1 METSPK
7 SKRSAEKIL
16 SYCNGL
22 HRGRSGTSFASMGLE
37 TLMPDAISSLP
48 SPTAPIRHA
57 PENDGAPDTH
67 EISFN
72 ELWQNKKDGI
82 SFADVLDIVN
92 PLQHIPVVST
102 VYRMVTGDE
111 ISIGARMVGSALYG
125 GPFGMMGAGV
135 VAAVEEATGK
145 KIEGHIASIFT
156 DTSKSVEQIAA
167 TSNPTFEEDDD
178 INSPGILETPKKK
191 AATDQLSAV
200 PTAPASTLAA
210 VSHAS
215 ASPNKSLPR
224 AQTAL
229 SQLSQM
235 DERKIL
241 QFLSDRKEA
250 TKQATTAAA
259 SDKKNLSE
267 AILNAQR
274 AQTGLLLANLGAA
287 TSSSVQREAKGE
299 PEASPKTRPDPTTPF
314 FKPHPYML
322 PRGAPPALVAKTMER
337 ALERY
342 NSLNTQRMMTPPP
355 APENATIR

>member
-1 METSPK
+1 
-7 SKRSAEKIL
+7 
-16 SYCNGL
+16 
-22 HRGRSGTSFASMGLE
+22 
-37 TLMPDAISSLP
+37 MPDAISSLP
-48 SPTAPIRHA
+48 SSTAPIRHA

-82 SFADVLDIVN
+82 SFADVLDILK

-111 ISIGARMVGSALYG
+111 ISMVDSALYG

-145 KIEGHIASIFT
+145 NIEGHIAYIFT
-156 DTSKSVEQIAA
+156 DTSKSVEQVAA

-178 INSPGILETPKKK
+178 INSPGVLETPKEK
-191 AATDQLSAV
+191 AATDQLSAA

-210 VSHAS
+210 TSLAS
-215 ASPNKSLPR
+215 ASPNESLPR
-224 AQTAL
+224 AQTMP

-250 TKQATTAAA
+250 TKQATTDAA
-259 SDKKNLSE
+259 SDKKILSE

-274 AQTGLLLANLGAA
+274 AQTGLLLANVGAT

-299 PEASPKTRPDPTTPF
+299 PEASPKTRRDPTTPF
-314 FKPHPYML
+314 FKPHPYLL
-322 PRGAPPALVAKTMER
+322 PRGAPPALVAKTMEC

-342 NSLNTQRMMTPPP
+342 NSLNTQMMMTPPP